1 MAAQVW
7 SARRM
12 LLTAL
17 LDLFAPPRCLACSR
31 RAPLPWC
38 AGCREQV
45 DRLDVACPRCGGPRR
60 RGHACWPPGAPID
73 GTLAVYDYR
82 GPVAAAVVGAKLG
95 GAWAAW
101 RPLADDLARRVAAD
115 PPEVDVVTWV
125 TTPELRVRAR
135 GGDHAELLARAVGR
149 AIETPV
155 ARLLEAEADGEDRD
169 RYRPCHTLPGSQVLL
184 VDDVVTTGATAVR
197 AATVLRTAG
206 ADRIVLAVVARAGS
220 HPLTS
225 GRT

>member
-1 MAAQVW
+1 M
-7 SARRM
+7 
-12 LLTAL
+12 
-17 LDLFAPPRCLACSR
+17 
-31 RAPLPWC
+31 
-38 AGCREQV
+38 
-45 DRLDVACPRCGGPRR
+45 
-60 RGHACWPPGAPID
+60 
-73 GTLAVYDYR
+73 AVYDYR
-82 GPVAAAVVGAKLG
+82 GPVAAAVVGAKIG

-101 RPLADDLARRVAAD
+101 LPLADDLARRVRDD

-125 TTPELRVRAR
+125 TTPARRVRAR

-149 AIETPV
+149 AIGVPV
-155 ARLLEAEADGEDRD
+155 ARLLDAEADGEDRD
-169 RYRPCHTLPGSQVLL
+169 RYRPSISLPGSQVLL

-197 AATVLRTAG
+197 AATALRAAG